1 MEQERFLELMEQ
13 EKNLTAEEERAVFTY
28 YKENPTRGIRNA
40 IAMKNVRLI
49 WRIIH
54 VRYSGFSYA
63 EDLFQEG
70 FLGLLEAVERYDTH
84 KNAKFSTYA
93 NVWISKYILHCIKQ
107 AEPLKIPT
115 TYAEHRKKVEAYV
128 QAYKEK
134 HNHTPDVSAISK
146 DLRMHREV
154 AYVCAYQS
162 ENPKIIPFSAALHEE
177 DGRSIEDTIPDPS
190 LPQMEFLDAYQEEQ
204 LVAKLKEVLTDQEYA
219 LVIRRC
225 GFCGYDSQNI
235 NQLSKST
242 GMVFDLAKQKLEGA
256 YAKIRKLNIAAG

>member
-1 MEQERFLELMEQ
+1 
-13 EKNLTAEEERAVFTY
+13 
-28 YKENPTRGIRNA
+28 
-40 IAMKNVRLI
+40 
-49 WRIIH
+49 
-54 VRYSGFSYA
+54 
-63 EDLFQEG
+63 
-70 FLGLLEAVERYDTH
+70 
-84 KNAKFSTYA
+84 
-93 NVWISKYILHCIKQ
+93 
-107 AEPLKIPT
+107 
-115 TYAEHRKKVEAYV
+115 
-128 QAYKEK
+128 
-134 HNHTPDVSAISK
+134 
-146 DLRMHREV
+146 MHREV

-162 ENPKIIPFSAALHEE
+162 ENPKIIPFSAALYEK

-242 GMVFDLAKQKLEGA
+242 GMVVDTAKRKLEGA